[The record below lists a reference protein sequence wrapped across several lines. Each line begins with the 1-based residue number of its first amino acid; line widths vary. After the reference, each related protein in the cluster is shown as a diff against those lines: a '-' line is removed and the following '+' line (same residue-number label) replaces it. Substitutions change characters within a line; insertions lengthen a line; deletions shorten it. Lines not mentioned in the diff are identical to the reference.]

1 MTRTK
6 KFIII
11 IIFFFIGAWF
21 IFKDTSALAYSQKY
35 SLYSTL
41 PKNKM
46 AHGMSLYQLSSR
58 VCHI

>member
-6 KFIII
+6 QLITIII
-11 IIFFFIGAWF
+11 IFFIGAWF
-21 IFKDTSALAYSQKY
+21 IFKDTSALAYSQKD
-35 SLYSTL
+35 LLHSTL